1 MPFGGELDSF
11 AESPACS
18 DAIGRD
24 VDNGQACAIGI
35 IGDTR
40 VYCFR
45 LIVDSCRDV
54 GQGVVCGTHRYGRDR
69 SAGRFMLLEVD
80 SISGLE
86 PGLVPRRD
94 SLGWLPTHET
104 VVFLPPHKLSA

>member
-35 IGDTR
+35 IRDTR
-40 VYCFR
+40 VYYFR

-54 GQGVVCGTHRYGRDR
+54 GQVLFVEPTDTV
-69 SAGRFMLLEVD
+69 ATEVPV
-80 SISGLE
+80 GL
-86 PGLVPRRD
+86 G
-94 SLGWLPTHET
+94 
-104 VVFLPPHKLSA
+104 FLK

>member
-40 VYCFR
+40 VYYFR

-54 GQGVVCGTHRYGRDR
+54 RQGVVCGTHRYGRDR
-69 SAGRFMLLEVD
+69 SAGRFRLLEVD

-86 PGLVPRRD
+86 PGLVPRRN

-104 VVFLPPHKLSA
+104 VVFLPPHNLSA